1 MTAILEQV
9 WAQMI
14 GENAVYIARLPAALF
29 TLLVF
34 YVVLRLLQKA
44 IRTAAQLAGLDRAVK
59 TMILSIV
66 GFVGWV
72 LALSA
77 ALSVMNLT
85 QLSLALGG
93 SVALVAMALATG
105 LNNVTQDLMAG
116 IFLLADKRFHV
127 GARVRVNGIEG
138 YVEGVTIRKTF
149 IRTDDGWLHT
159 VPNRQIDM
167 NTYVIYEGRDASQRK
182 AG

>member
-1 MTAILEQV
+1 MTVLEELWSQI
-9 WAQMI
+9 I

-29 TLLVF
+29 TLLVSW
-34 YVVLRLLQKA
+34 VVLRLIQKA

-59 TMILSIV
+59 TMVLSIV

-77 ALSVMNLT
+77 ALSVMNLN

-105 LNNVTQDLMAG
+105 LNNVAQDLMAG
-116 IFLLADKRFHV
+116 IFLLSDKRFHV
-127 GARVRVNGIEG
+127 GARVRVSGVEG
-138 YVEGVTIRKTF
+138 VVEGVTIRKTF
-149 IRTDDGWLHT
+149 IRSDDGWLHT
-159 VPNRQIDM
+159 VPNRNIDQ
-167 NTYVIYEGRDASQRK
+167 NTYIIFTESQAAERK